1 MSLLAGPVA
10 FIDDE
15 LTKVGSQA
23 EALLKEIQAT
33 GRPVAWSLTVPDDH
47 DAWFEHWQSLAF
59 VVLDWDLVPG
69 SGGATGSSTLS
80 QFERKK
86 LFDFVT
92 ALLERIYCPIF
103 IISAEDTADITRQLV
118 ENKSLVIPSGDL
130 DARIAVFPKELLMD
144 NIVQHLSSWLES
156 SPALS
161 ALKAWE
167 QQYDTA
173 KNRLFIEL
181 NEMSPDWPVYVWR
194 AADSDQVDPAF
205 ELASVIS
212 TNLLNRFDPVVFDEK
227 AISGYAG
234 PTSGSARRRVAQGR
248 TTVPASKLS
257 PDRVLPGDMFKLAK
271 KDEGEVWLNVS
282 PACHTVGRVIKTMK
296 DGTEVREPVRLQLL
310 RGDRLDRPPTD
321 AALKDL
327 EKGRSNSIVLHTVLD
342 ESPYVFRFGDAQIVE
357 WDSIRDR
364 RVGRL
369 LPPFITRVQQMHAA
383 YIQSAGLPKVTFE
396 LYAPD

>member
-1 MSLLAGPVA
+1 VSLLAGPVA

-15 LTKVGSQA
+15 LTKDGSQA
-23 EALLKEIQAT
+23 AALLREIQAT
-33 GRPVAWSLTVPDDH
+33 GRPVAWSLKVPEDR

-92 ALLERIYCPIF
+92 ALLERIYCPVF
-103 IISAEDTADITRQLV
+103 IISAEDTADITRQLL
-118 ENKSLVIPSGDL
+118 ENKSLLMPSGEL
-130 DARIAVFPKELLMD
+130 DARIAVFPKELLMN
-144 NIVQHLSSWLES
+144 NIVEHLTTWLDG

-161 ALKAWE
+161 ALRAWE
-167 QQYDTA
+167 QQYDSA

-181 NEMSPDWPVYVWR
+181 NEMSPDWPVYVWT

-212 TNLLNRFDPVVFDEK
+212 TNLLNRFDPVVFNEK

-257 PDRVLPGDMFKLAK
+257 TERVLPGDMFQLAK

-282 PACHTVGRVIKTMK
+282 PACHTVGRLIKTNK
-296 DGTEVREPVRLQLL
+296 DGTEVREPVRLQLI
-310 RGDRLDRPPTD
+310 RGERLPQPTTEG
-321 AALKDL
+321 ALKDL
-327 EKGRSNSIVLHTVLD
+327 EKGRSNSIVLHTVLE
-342 ESPYVFRFGDAQIVE
+342 ESPYVFRFGEAQILE
-357 WDSIRDR
+357 WDSIKGQ

-369 LPPFITRVQQMHAA
+369 LPPFITRIQQMHAA